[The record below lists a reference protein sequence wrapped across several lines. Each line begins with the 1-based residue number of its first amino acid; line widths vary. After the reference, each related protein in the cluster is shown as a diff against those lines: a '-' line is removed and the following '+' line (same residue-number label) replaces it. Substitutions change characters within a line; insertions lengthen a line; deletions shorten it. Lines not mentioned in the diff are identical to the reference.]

1 MTTPLAIATYSPAVS
16 AAAPPQAP
24 KLRRMRVLIFALALA
39 VAWACL
45 PFLSGLLGAGILA
58 VLGTPAHRVLARR
71 LGARTSA
78 LLLSLLALV
87 LIAAPALLLLATAIQ
102 QAPAALERVRGS
114 TEYARLAALHFGPVD
129 VGAELTNAAGA
140 TLSWASTRAVAAA
153 GNVTNGVLNLLIGLV
168 GLYYLLPAGPALWRR
183 ARRMLP
189 GAPSETDM
197 MAERFSEITRAALL
211 SIAATAV
218 SQGLT
223 VGLAF
228 MMVGL
233 SNPLFWGV
241 ITGMVSILPILGS
254 ALVWVPGV
262 IVLFLDGRT
271 GAALTLGFVG
281 AVICSNVDNIIRPFI
296 FRRVSGMHPMVSLLG
311 AFAGVK
317 ALGVIGVFVGP
328 LVLTLFLELLAL
340 HENELLGDD
349 APARSLQS
357 ADL

>member
-1 MTTPLAIATYSPAVS
+1 MSTPLAIATFSPAVS
-16 AAAPPQAP
+16 APPQP
-24 KLRRMRVLIFALALA
+24 SQLRRMRILIFALAVA

-45 PFLSGLLGAGILA
+45 PFVSGLLGAGILA

-114 TEYARLAALHFGPVD
+114 SEYARLAALHVGPMD

-140 TLSWASTRAVAAA
+140 TLSWASSRAVAAA
-153 GNVTNGVLNLLIGLV
+153 GNVTNSVLNLLIGLV

-183 ARRMLP
+183 VRRILP
-189 GAPSETDM
+189 GAPSETDLL
-197 MAERFSEITRAALL
+197 ADRFGEITRAALL

-223 VGLAF
+223 VGVAF
-228 MMVGL
+228 RMVGL

-262 IVLFLDGRT
+262 VVLFLDGRT
-271 GAALTLGFVG
+271 GAAFALGIVG
-281 AVICSNVDNIIRPFI
+281 IVICSNVDNVISPFI
-296 FRRVSGMHPMVSLLG
+296 FRRVSGVHPMISLLG
-311 AFAGVK
+311 VFAGVK
-317 ALGVIGVFVGP
+317 ALGLIGVFAGP

-340 HENELLGDD
+340 HEEELLGDGAP

-357 ADL
+357 TAL